1 MKGGIQGVRLR
12 CAVMARG
19 VNCDAEGTLAASNAR
34 PSYLDILP
42 VEVDVGV
49 EVDLMGE
56 KGTEC
61 WLDIAGEDADAGR
74 ISRICEVPFPPFH
87 RMRFGSAVPNFVI
100 RDCTKVKTS
109 VHDNP
114 AKEVDADLRGGLV
127 RHVV

>member
-74 ISRICEVPFPPFH
+74 ISRICERCHSHHSIGCASGVLSQISSSGIVP
-87 RMRFGSAVPNFVI
+87 R
-100 RDCTKVKTS
+100 
-109 VHDNP
+109 
-114 AKEVDADLRGGLV
+114 
-127 RHVV
+127 